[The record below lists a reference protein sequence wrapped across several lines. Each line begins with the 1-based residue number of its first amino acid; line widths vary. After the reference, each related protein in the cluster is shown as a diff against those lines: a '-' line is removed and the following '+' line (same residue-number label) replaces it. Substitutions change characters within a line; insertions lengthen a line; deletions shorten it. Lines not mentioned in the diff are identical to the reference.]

1 VTCCTS
7 SRQAC
12 SIVHTAKALG
22 RSRATKV
29 ATVIDTTPSEQL
41 GPRSGAS
48 SSPAT
53 GMIRVGVST
62 LRRAT
67 ARTSSSALT
76 APIAPRSR
84 RSHQLREFATRS
96 SSRRAIRNCDERRKG
111 ELMRLLRLD
120 HGVSIVPCR
129 GLSRAEA
136 AWYIGVSPSLF
147 DEMVKDGRRS
157 RVGLGD
163 HGRMRRKGHRGLVN
177 ALVAR
182 ADEKRAKVLQMIAQ
196 KRCDPHID
204 QRHADNGCLARY
216 TIEIGGGSRFI

>member
-1 VTCCTS
+1 MTCCTS

-67 ARTSSSALT
+67 ARTSSSAST
-76 APIAPRSR
+76 APIAPPIAAQPSATKIVIRTSIKGMRTMAASLDTLLKSAVGLALFSIRSEWK
-84 RSHQLREFATRS
+84 HRS
-96 SSRRAIRNCDERRKG
+96 SEDGS
-111 ELMRLLRLD
+111 
-120 HGVSIVPCR
+120 GVSKA
-129 GLSRAEA
+129 AEDKFPHVEQRVIIDHEGA
-136 AWYIGVSPSLF
+136 AKQLP
-147 DEMVKDGRRS
+147 
-157 RVGLGD
+157 
-163 HGRMRRKGHRGLVN
+163 
-177 ALVAR
+177 
-182 ADEKRAKVLQMIAQ
+182 
-196 KRCDPHID
+196 
-204 QRHADNGCLARY
+204 
-216 TIEIGGGSRFI
+216 